1 MKSKPHLMF
10 ILYPPLV
17 RGGKKGLS
25 LLSFLLQYGMCIL
38 FLSITLIISSCEK
51 KEEKVTGEKR
61 LKVITTLFPLY
72 DFARNIGKQ
81 KADVILLLP
90 PGVEP
95 HAFEPKP
102 GDILKIRDADI
113 FIYTGRFME
122 PWVED
127 IVKSFGSHGPLVV
140 DSSKIIKL
148 VGEEEVKDDQKHDG
162 DKMDP
167 HIWLDFSRAQKM
179 VVNIL
184 DGFLKKDLKNKDFY
198 LKNAEEYRTQLKEL
212 DKKYRESLASCKKDI
227 IIHGGHFAFGYLARR
242 YNLKYISAYKGF
254 SPNAEPTPKNLIELS
269 KKVKDNDLKYI
280 FYEELI
286 NPKVPEVIA
295 RETGV
300 KLLLLHAAHNVT
312 KEELDR
318 GVTFISLMEQDL
330 KNLQIGLQ
338 CQ

>member
-1 MKSKPHLMF
+1 
-10 ILYPPLV
+10 
-17 RGGKKGLS
+17 
-25 LLSFLLQYGMCIL
+25 MCVL

-81 KADVILLLP
+81 KADVTLLLP

-102 GDILKIRDADI
+102 GDILKIKDADI

-122 PWVED
+122 PWVDD

-140 DSSKIIKL
+140 DSSKVIKL
-148 VGEEEVKDDQKHDG
+148 IGEEVKDDQKHDG

-184 DGFLKKDLKNKDFY
+184 DGFLKKDLENKDFY
-198 LKNAEEYRTQLKEL
+198 LKNAEEYKTQLKEL
-212 DKKYRESLASCKKDI
+212 DKKYRESLSSCKKDI

-242 YNLKYISAYKGF
+242 YNLKYFSAYKGF

-269 KKVKDNDLKYI
+269 KKLKDNDLKYI

-286 NPKVPEVIA
+286 NPKVSEVIA
-295 RETGV
+295 RETGA

-318 GVTFISLMEQDL
+318 GVTFISLMEQNL
-330 KNLQIGLQ
+330 KNLKIGLQ